1 VLPDDLPGYAGKVFD
16 FAMANPDLMRLMAWS
31 ALGQKVEGP
40 TERVAALEEKVRAL
54 TEAQQAGRVGTAFP
68 AGFLVI
74 AVMSLATAWSAAGS
88 VGPSLDPKAAERK
101 AQLRQSIIKAVRLLA
116 DAGRGTRTPGRSK
129 SP

>member
-1 VLPDDLPGYAGKVFD
+1 VFD

-31 ALGQKVEGP
+31 ALEQKAQGP

-54 TEAQQAGRVGTAFP
+54 TEAQEAGRVGTAFSP
-68 AGFLVI
+68 GFLVI

-88 VGPSLDPKAAERK
+88 FGPSLDPKAAERK
-101 AQLRQSIIKAVRLLA
+101 AELRQSIIEAVRLRA
-116 DAGRGTRTPGRSK
+116 DAGKRTRTTGRSK